1 MSHCRLRAIIF
12 DFNGVIA
19 DDETT
24 HFLAFQQALAED
36 GLALTKDEYYGA
48 YLGMDERTCT
58 AALVRSA
65 TGRHDSAREQRIAE
79 RKASLFKSL
88 TETHKPSLFPG
99 VVEFVQ
105 RAATRYRLAIASG
118 GRRRQIELA
127 LRGTPIE
134 KSFVA
139 LVAAEDTPIGKP
151 DPAMYRLV
159 LARINE
165 TEPHPHPVIQPAECL
180 VVEDSLA
187 GIQSALAAGMRV
199 VGLAT
204 TYPTDQ
210 LTAAHLVLP
219 NLDGV
224 SLERLEV
231 LFT

>member
-1 MSHCRLRAIIF
+1 MSHGRLRAIIF

-65 TGRHDSAREQRIAE
+65 TGRHNFARVQRIAE

-88 TETHKPSLFPG
+88 TVTHKPSLFPG

-118 GRRRQIELA
+118 GRRQQIELA

-134 KSFVA
+134 KSFMA
-139 LVAAEDTPIGKP
+139 LVTAEDAPIGKP
-151 DPAMYRLV
+151 DPAMYLLT

-165 TEPHPHPVIQPAECL
+165 MAPAASPG
-180 VVEDSLA
+180 DSADGLPRGGGFA
-187 GIQSALAAGMRV
+187 GRHSISPRGRHESGRPGHHLPPRPANSRAPGAS
-199 VGLAT
+199 
-204 TYPTDQ
+204 Q
-210 LTAAHLVLP
+210 LRRCF
-219 NLDGV
+219 
-224 SLERLEV
+224 S
-231 LFT
+231 